1 MNHNSRYDVSQRK
14 RRDVPEELLHGVA
27 SFREA
32 CPMAVFSPFPMLL
45 SKNRYQNAE
54 GRFCLSF
61 GGAPRIGARGPALP
75 SMKASVPSTVR
86 QIGAVGTPATK
97 PIASRVLFIVR

>member
-1 MNHNSRYDVSQRK
+1 MNHNSRYDVSKRK

-32 CPMAVFSPFPMLL
+32 CPTAVFYPFPMLL

-54 GRFCLSF
+54 ARFCLSF

-75 SMKASVPSTVR
+75 SMKASVPSTCLLY
-86 QIGAVGTPATK
+86 T
-97 PIASRVLFIVR
+97 SRCV